1 MENGSFIDDLPV
13 EKGDFFIYIYIAFH
27 SYVKVPEG
35 DFKASLKLSTQDKG
49 MQHANIL
56 ALGAWNF
63 TSRSMKFWAL
73 PNPLS
78 NWDSL
83 VMAPKSPA
91 RLNIV

>member
-13 EKGDFFIYIYIAFH
+13 EKGDFFIYIAFH

-56 ALGAWNF
+56 ALGA
-63 TSRSMKFWAL
+63 
-73 PNPLS
+73 
-78 NWDSL
+78 
-83 VMAPKSPA
+83 
-91 RLNIV
+91 